1 MKLEAAQPKLA
12 LPALEAVLTPPTL
25 EVILTP
31 PALQTVLTPPAL
43 KVVLVRV
50 LGPLMMLSLPRP
62 KPRRLLLANGWE
74 PPKRW
79 LMRLLSKL
87 AVEVLMPQLRQ
98 PRWLEPLVRPP
109 FFERH
114 GCLTRSHFS

>member
-25 EVILTP
+25 EAVLTP
-31 PALQTVLTPPAL
+31 PALQDLTPPAL
-43 KVVLVRV
+43 EVVLVRV
-50 LGPLMMLSLPRP
+50 LGPLMLSLPRP
-62 KPRRLLLANGWE
+62 KPRPLLLANGWE

-98 PRWLEPLVRPP
+98 PRWLEPLVRPT
-109 FFERH
+109 FSGMH
-114 GCLTRSHFS
+114 GCLTRSRFS